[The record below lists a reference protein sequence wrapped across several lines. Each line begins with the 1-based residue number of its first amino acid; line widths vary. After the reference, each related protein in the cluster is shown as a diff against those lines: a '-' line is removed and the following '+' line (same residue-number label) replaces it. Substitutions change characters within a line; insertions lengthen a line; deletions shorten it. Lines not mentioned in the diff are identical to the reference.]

1 MLVTNMHVMAGKGA
15 NGAIQNPSGDEEM
28 YQGSLTR
35 NDKVGSLPSWDPENP
50 AWLPVPTKQGQ
61 TLAADV
67 AMCELEDGVAANFIL
82 HDHPNHGNRRIIAGT
97 REPTKGMTLKML
109 GAATGEHTVTVQAVG
124 LEDDFL
130 GIEFEG
136 VIRLHSSG
144 ATADG
149 DSGAPCFY
157 EVREGIY
164 QLACIVFAHNFLR
177 NRTVYA
183 FPASVAE
190 DELGITFGKRAPTA
204 TATAPGTVDPGA
216 AVTLDGSGSIDPDGD
231 VLTYRWEQE
240 ASVGSGTVEL
250 TNADKAVASFTAPNR
265 LAALTFNLTVT
276 DRFGQTAT
284 DAVNIT
290 IQPNRTPIANA
301 GRDRTVDVGVTVTLD
316 GSGSSDPD
324 TGDTLTYRWEQ
335 PAGPRVT
342 LSSPTVASPTFTA
355 PSTATTLTFRLTVSD
370 GEVSNSDTMTVR
382 VVQTTPEEAV
392 RKYDANN
399 NGLIERSEAIKAIQD
414 YLFHNKIS
422 RNEVRAIITRH
433 NESVSPSAPADLTA
447 TAGNARITL
456 GWSNPDNASITR
468 YEYRLKSGA
477 NAWGPWTAIPGSG
490 PATVTYVITGLT
502 NGTAY
507 TAEVRAV
514 NARGNGQSAQIGP
527 VTPSA
532 SNRRPTARAGEDQT
546 VNAGASVTL
555 SGSGTDPDG
564 DTLSYSWA
572 QLPGGASV
580 DIQNSTSASTS
591 FIAPS
596 TASTLRFRLT
606 VNDGRGGADTDDVT
620 ITVLRPTPPH
630 PANRRPVANAGP
642 NRSVR
647 GGTTNRPGVTQ
658 LNVEIFIERAAC
670 PAMNLLPTA

>member
-1 MLVTNMHVMAGKGA
+1 M
-15 NGAIQNPSGDEEM
+15 
-28 YQGSLTR
+28 
-35 NDKVGSLPSWDPENP
+35 GSLPTWDSENP

-97 REPTKGMTLKML
+97 REPTEGMTLKML
-109 GAATGEHTVTVQAVG
+109 GARTGEHTVTVQEVG
-124 LEDDFL
+124 LPEDFGGVD
-130 GIEFEG
+130 FEG
-136 VIRLHSSG
+136 VVKLTASG
-144 ATADG
+144 ATSDG

-157 EVREGIY
+157 EVREGVY

-190 DELGITFGKRAPTA
+190 REMGITFGKRAPTA
-204 TATAPGTVDPGA
+204 SASAPGTVDPSA
-216 AVTLDGSGSIDPDGD
+216 TVTLDGSGSIDPDGD

-250 TNADKAVASFTAPNR
+250 TNADKAVATFTAPNR

-290 IQPNRTPIANA
+290 IQPNRAPAAA
-301 GRDRTVDVGVTVTLD
+301 GRDQTVDVGVTVTLD

-324 TGDTLTYRWEQ
+324 PGDTLTYSWEQ
-335 PAGPRVT
+335 PAGPSVT

-355 PSTATTLTFRLTVSD
+355 PSTATTLTFRLTISD
-370 GEVSNSDTMTVR
+370 GEVSDIDAVTVR
-382 VVQTTPEEAV
+382 VIQTTAEEAV

-399 NGLIERSEAIKAIQD
+399 NGLIERSELIKAIQD

-422 RNEVRAIITRH
+422 RNEVRAVITRH

-477 NAWGPWTAIPGSG
+477 NAWGAWTAIPGSG

-507 TAEVRAV
+507 TAEVRTV
-514 NARGNGQSAQIGP
+514 NARGDGQSAQVGP

-532 SNRRPTARAGEDQT
+532 SNRRPTARAGEDHT

-564 DTLSYSWA
+564 DTLTYSWA

-591 FIAPS
+591 FTAPP
-596 TASTLRFRLT
+596 TARTLKFRLT
-606 VNDGRGGADTDDVT
+606 VNDGKLSDTDDVT
-620 ITVLRPTPPH
+620 VTVSRPTPP
-630 PANRRPVANAGP
+630 PPPVNRRPVANAGP

-658 LNVEIFIERAAC
+658 LTVEIYRRAGDLSDYEFAPDC
-670 PAMNLLPTA
+670 VTPTVLEQHRF